1 MRFSNRFSFIFVQ
14 NLKNSMEFKTAFKA
28 SRMYSIIVFGI
39 FLYALSWTAFL
50 LPHKITGG
58 GVSGIG
64 ALVFYATGFPV
75 GYTYFI
81 INIGLILLAIK
92 VLGANFGVKTIFGVT
107 TGAILLS
114 LLQTFIHEPVI
125 EDKFLSAIIG
135 GILSGVGLG
144 IVFTQGGST
153 GGTDI
158 IAMIINKYRNI
169 SPGRVILYCDVFIIG
184 SSFLVLTELLPV
196 KRIETIVYGYVAMAI
211 TAYAIDAVLSGSRQ
225 SVQMLIFSKKYYEIA
240 DRITTQLNRGVTVI
254 DGQGW
259 YTKESQKV
267 VITMVRK
274 HEVSDIYKIV
284 KEIDNQAFMSVANVM
299 GVYGQGFERIRG

>member
-1 MRFSNRFSFIFVQ
+1 MT
-14 NLKNSMEFKTAFKA
+14 FKTVFNTT
-28 SRMYSIIVFGI
+28 RTYSIIVFGL

-50 LPHKITGG
+50 LPHRITGG

-64 ALVFYATGFPV
+64 ALVYYATGFPL
-75 GYTYFI
+75 GYTYLL
-81 INIGLILLAIK
+81 INIGLILIAIK
-92 VLGANFGVKTIFGVT
+92 ILGANFGVKTIFGVA

-114 LLQTFIHEPVI
+114 LLQNFIHLPVV

-135 GILSGVGLG
+135 GMLSGVGLG

-158 IAMIINKYRNI
+158 IAMIINKYRNV
-169 SPGRVILYCDVFIIG
+169 SPGRVILMCDVFIIG
-184 SSFLVLTELLPV
+184 SSFLVLTDIVPV

-225 SVQMLIFSKKYYEIA
+225 SVQMFIFSKKYEAIA
-240 DRITTQLNRGVTVI
+240 DQITKQIGRGVTVI

-259 YTKESQKV
+259 YTKEAQKV
-267 VITMVRK
+267 VITLVRK
-274 HEVSDIYKIV
+274 HEISDVYKIV
-284 KEIDNQAFMSVANVM
+284 KEVDNEAFMSVASVM
-299 GVYGQGFERIRG
+299 GVYGQGFERIRA

>member
-1 MRFSNRFSFIFVQ
+1 MTVSKV
-14 NLKNSMEFKTAFKA
+14 LKTTRAL
-28 SRMYSIIVFGI
+28 SIIVFGL

-64 ALVFYATGFPV
+64 ALVYYATGFPL

-81 INIGLILLAIK
+81 INVGLILIAIK
-92 VLGANFGVKTIFGVT
+92 VLGASFGVKTIFGVV
-107 TGAILLS
+107 TGSILLS
-114 LLQTFIHEPVI
+114 VLQSLIHLPVI

-135 GILSGVGLG
+135 GILAGVGLG
-144 IVFTQGGST
+144 IIFTQGGST

-169 SPGRVILYCDVFIIG
+169 SPGRVILLCDVFIIG
-184 SSFLVLTELLPV
+184 ASFLVLTELVPV

-225 SVQMLIFSKKYYEIA
+225 SVQIFIFSKSYAEIA
-240 DRITTQLNRGVTVI
+240 DRITNEMNRGVTVV
-254 DGQGW
+254 DGTGW

-267 VITMVRK
+267 VITLVRK
-274 HEVSDIYKIV
+274 HEASDIYKII
-284 KEIDNQAFMSVANVM
+284 KEIDSDAFISVANVM
-299 GVYGQGFERIRG
+299 GVYGHGFERIRS